1 MITSSSSPT
10 LLAGHGVTQNR
21 PAYNRVVPSTRWG
34 AAIAALLQE
43 RGWTQ
48 KQLAS
53 AAQLRQNTLTSIIRH
68 GGETDTRTLRRVAR
82 VLDVDVGELLMT
94 PEQRL
99 ILQTHRERTIER
111 ITASVLDQI
120 RETVRE
126 LVQSELAKAG
136 VSTDLTDT
144 PEVEE
149 PRPTLERSRTPAE
162 PEATDRERT
171 DVGRDR

>member
-1 MITSSSSPT
+1 MDLRRTVRRT
-10 LLAGHGVTQNR
+10 NR
-21 PAYNRVVPSTRWG
+21 LVPSTRWG

-53 AAQLRQNTLTSIIRH
+53 AAQLRPNTLTSIIRH
-68 GGETDTRTLRRVAR
+68 GGESDTRTLRRLAR
-82 VLDVDVGELLMT
+82 VLDVDLAELLMT

-99 ILQTHRERTIER
+99 ILRTRHECTIER

-120 RETVRE
+120 RETVHE
-126 LVQSELAKAG
+126 LVLSELARVG
-136 VSTDLTDT
+136 VSKDLTDT

-149 PRPTLERSRTPAE
+149 QRPTLERSPVPE
-162 PEATDRERT
+162 PEPTDRERT
-171 DVGRDR
+171 DVSRDR

>member
-1 MITSSSSPT
+1 
-10 LLAGHGVTQNR
+10 
-21 PAYNRVVPSTRWG
+21 
-34 AAIAALLQE
+34 
-43 RGWTQ
+43 
-48 KQLAS
+48 
-53 AAQLRQNTLTSIIRH
+53 
-68 GGETDTRTLRRVAR
+68 
-82 VLDVDVGELLMT
+82 MT

-162 PEATDRERT
+162 PEATDRKRT